1 MQEAEQKTMLE
12 HEKLKISELAE
23 QVEQERVAAENAKA
37 TAEAEI
43 TDELKKARKILG
55 CASHIASV
63 QGQCCLSSLAMLR
76 RYKPTDKAKMK
87 KTSSRVKSKR
97 AKGAGGQ
104 GKSSG
109 DDDSASTSTQG

>member
-1 MQEAEQKTMLE
+1 MLE
-12 HEKLKISELAE
+12 HEKLKISELAQ

-55 CASHIASV
+55 CASRAASV
-63 QGQCCLSSLAMLR
+63 QAGHCCVSLLGTPR

-87 KTSSRVKSKR
+87 KTSSRAKSKR

>member
-55 CASHIASV
+55 CASRFRACH
-63 QGQCCLSSLAMLR
+63 CCASSLSVLR

-87 KTSSRVKSKR
+87 KTSSRAKSKR

>member
-1 MQEAEQKTMLE
+1 MLE

-55 CASHIASV
+55 CASRAAHESMLLVLTGDAAQV
-63 QGQCCLSSLAMLR
+63 QANGQSEDEKDLVEGEEQAGEGRRRAGQELR
-76 RYKPTDKAKMK
+76 
-87 KTSSRVKSKR
+87 
-97 AKGAGGQ
+97 G
-104 GKSSG
+104 
-109 DDDSASTSTQG
+109 

>member
-1 MQEAEQKTMLE
+1 
-12 HEKLKISELAE
+12 
-23 QVEQERVAAENAKA
+23 
-37 TAEAEI
+37 
-43 TDELKKARKILG
+43 
-55 CASHIASV
+55 
-63 QGQCCLSSLAMLR
+63 MLR

-97 AKGAGGQ
+97 AKGAGRQ

>member
-12 HEKLKISELAE
+12 HEKLKISELAQ

-55 CASHIASV
+55 YASRAAHVNVACPHWRCCAGTS
-63 QGQCCLSSLAMLR
+63 R
-76 RYKPTDKAKMK
+76 RT
-87 KTSSRVKSKR
+87 KR
-97 AKGAGGQ
+97 R
-104 GKSSG
+104 
-109 DDDSASTSTQG
+109 